1 MKYEFMQEAIK
12 QAKKAYEL
20 DEVPIGAVIVK
31 DNKVIAVG
39 YNQKNKLN
47 NVLKHAEIIAIE
59 QAQQKLNNWRLN
71 DCEIYV
77 TLEPCPMCASAIQ
90 QSRIEKV
97 YYGLSNQDEK
107 NKEIIDMI
115 LGKSKNNKE
124 VLYESGI
131 CEEEI
136 NEIMKSFFQKK
147 R

>member
-20 DEVPIGAVIVK
+20 DEVIVK